1 MNIDTIC
8 VHGDGNKPDYTGA
21 VSVPIY
27 QSATFAHNGVGD
39 STGYDYS
46 RLQNPTREKLEELI
60 AAMEG
65 GAGATAFS
73 TGMAAVSAFMELFG
87 RGDHVIASDDLYGG
101 SVRFFNNI
109 SAKHGVKVEYVNT
122 SHIGEIRAA
131 LTPETKA
138 VFVETPTNPMLQVT
152 DIAAVAELIRGRG
165 IILAADNTFLTPYF
179 QKPLD
184 LGADIVIHSGTKFL
198 GGHNDTLSG
207 FLVAKTPEL
216 IERIRFVSK
225 TVGACLSPFDSWLII
240 RGIKTLAVRMDK
252 IERNTR
258 EIADWLRENPK
269 VGKVIYT
276 GFSDHPEYDISVKQA
291 KGFGGIISFEV
302 DSAETAVRILN
313 GVELVYFAE
322 SLGGTDTLIT
332 YPFVQTHADV
342 PAEIREKK
350 GINDRLLRLSVGIEN
365 AGDIIADLEKAF
377 GK

>member
-1 MNIDTIC
+1 MNMDTIC
-8 VHGDGNKPDYTGA
+8 VHGEGNNPDYTGA

-27 QSATFAHNGVGD
+27 QSATFAHRGVGD

-60 AAMEG
+60 ATMEG

-73 TGMAAVSAFMELFG
+73 SGMAAVAAFMELFE

-109 SAKHGVKVEYVNT
+109 SAKKGVVVEYVNT
-122 SHIGEIRAA
+122 SRIDGIKAA

-138 VFVETPTNPMLQVT
+138 IFIETPTNPMLRVT
-152 DIAAVAELIRGRG
+152 DIAAVAELIKGRG
-165 IILAADNTFLTPYF
+165 IVLAVDNTFLTPYF

-207 FLVAKTPEL
+207 FAVAKTQEL
-216 IERIRFVSK
+216 IEKIRFISK

-240 RGIKTLAVRMDK
+240 RGIKTLAVRMDR
-252 IERNTR
+252 IEHNTR
-258 EIADWLRENPK
+258 KIADWLAKNPK

-276 GFSDHPEYDISVKQA
+276 GFPDHPEYDISVKQA

-302 DSAETAVRILN
+302 DSEATAVGILN
-313 GVELVYFAE
+313 GVELICFAE

-342 PAEIREKK
+342 PADIREKN
-350 GINDRLLRLSVGIEN
+350 GINNRLLRLSVGIEN
-365 AGDIIADLEKAF
+365 AEDIIADLERAIN
-377 GK
+377 G